1 MLVLADAHVHVY
13 PTYDATRVFNTGIEN
28 LESLRIQLIEGV
40 SKRAEAEDSHV
51 KVFFLTERFD
61 CHFFRELADQG
72 SDRLDGSFQIE
83 RAAECDALT
92 LLRNGTAVAYL
103 FAGRQIVTRERVEIL
118 ALATDSEIPDGL
130 SVRESIEAIRTE
142 SGIPVVNWAPGKWF
156 FQRGKIVASLLAHQ
170 TPRTL
175 LLGDTT
181 LRPVGWAEPRLMRQ
195 GREHGFKVV
204 AGSDPLPFEGEE
216 QWVGR
221 YGIAVQGSFDPRMP
235 TTSIREM
242 LLSDISPITP
252 VGRRCSVR
260 QVADRLRKNQSVR
273 RSYEQGRQP

>member
-13 PTYDATRVFNTGIEN
+13 PTYDPTRVFQTGIDN
-28 LESLRIQLIEGV
+28 LESLWIQMTEGG
-40 SKRAEAEDSHV
+40 SSLADTGESHV

-72 SDRLDGSFQIE
+72 SDRLDGSFQVE
-83 RAAECDALT
+83 NAAEPAALS
-92 LLRNGTAVAYL
+92 LLRNGTVAAYL
-103 FAGRQIVTRERVEIL
+103 VAGRQIVTRERVELL
-118 ALATDSEIPDGL
+118 ALTTDSEIPEGM
-130 SVRESIEAIRTE
+130 SVDDSIRAIQAA
-142 SGIPVVNWAPGKWF
+142 SGVPVVNWAPGKWF
-156 FQRGKIVASLLAHQ
+156 FNRGRIVANLVANRQ
-170 TPRTL
+170 PDAL

-181 LRPVGWAEPRLMRQ
+181 LRPVGWTEPRLMRQ

-221 YGIAVQGSFDPRMP
+221 YGIAVEGKFDPRKP

-252 VGRRCSVR
+252 IGSRCSAR
-260 QVADRLRKNQSVR
+260 QVADRLRKNHSVR
-273 RSYEQGRQP
+273 RSHEQG